1 MPLLEARGVGRR
13 APGDDGWL
21 LRDVDLAVSRGERVS
36 VAGPSGAGKTLL
48 LRALSLLDEVDAGEI
63 LWRGDPVPDER
74 VPDYRRAVIYLHQR
88 PAMFEGTVRDNLRA
102 IFELAGNR
110 GLDYR
115 EEEAVTTLERLGR
128 GPGFLQKSADD
139 LSGGEEQIVAF
150 LRAVQ
155 LDPEVMLLD
164 EPTAALDADATDA
177 IERLV
182 NDWAATRSGERGFV
196 WVTHDAS
203 QADRIAGRT
212 VRLGGG
218 TLVG

>member
-21 LRDVDLAVSRGERVS
+21 LRDVDLAVSRGERVA

-182 NDWAATRSGERGFV
+182 NDWAAARSSERGFV